1 MNLWRRKSIQALAR
15 AWPQR
20 KAAKRTP
27 APEVRW
33 ELRDVSSVTVLGAR
47 VRGGVDAASSAPFF
61 SNLPLYSQAHPP
73 LRSQLR
79 WRLSL
84 LPETLLH

>member
-47 VRGGVDAASSAPFF
+47 VRGGVDLLGCVFSSEGELAFQKF
-61 SNLPLYSQAHPP
+61 
-73 LRSQLR
+73 
-79 WRLSL
+79 
-84 LPETLLH
+84 